1 MQSGRA
7 KRVIFSFTSCRGYSR
22 EATVINARCAHLKQ
36 HDTTNISFSIYTDDF
51 LFFSLSLSRLHF
63 SSTHISDRHLCR
75 NQCDRVGNQLRKPNA
90 GVEMVHEKNN
100 HFFIFGVMQAGG
112 CGVCVRTSVFKFV
125 L

>member
-22 EATVINARCAHLKQ
+22 EATVSMLGVH
-36 HDTTNISFSIYTDDF
+36 ISSNMIPPIFPSAFIRTIFSF
-51 LFFSLSLSRLHF
+51 SLSRLHS